1 MFDRL
6 KIPLYKALKNK
17 KCGQTLVIDKATSCI
32 RPHCVAA
39 VLRNVTFTKERYLN
53 PICFFVTQLF
63 HIILYTYIFSGMT
76 ASLIFKINCIK
87 TLQEKEHLLLLAP
100 MIWTPSKDLL
110 DTLLSRQMK
119 SNSNPWINRKSSQPR
134 SLWIY
139 IRYVQFDKKKKLTYL
154 FTKNYNK

>member
-39 VLRNVTFTKERYLN
+39 VLRNVTFTKERYLS
-53 PICFFVTQLF
+53 PFASLSLSYFTLS
-63 HIILYTYIFSGMT
+63 YTRIFFSGMT

-119 SNSNPWINRKSSQPR
+119 SNSNP
-134 SLWIY
+134 
-139 IRYVQFDKKKKLTYL
+139 
-154 FTKNYNK
+154 